1 MLLPPAW
8 LGPCPQGKGLELR
21 AQQSAKD
28 TVAQAYTCFYQ
39 AEPIFPSC
47 HEKSLGHGAGELK
60 FYTEPKI
67 PQSHRWS
74 QEPDIQTILESDG
87 SGCKAMGF

>member
-1 MLLPPAW
+1 MLLPS
-8 LGPCPQGKGLELR
+8 R
-21 AQQSAKD
+21 AHLSKL
-28 TVAQAYTCFYQ
+28 
-39 AEPIFPSC
+39 SR
-47 HEKSLGHGAGELK
+47 KSLGHGAGELK